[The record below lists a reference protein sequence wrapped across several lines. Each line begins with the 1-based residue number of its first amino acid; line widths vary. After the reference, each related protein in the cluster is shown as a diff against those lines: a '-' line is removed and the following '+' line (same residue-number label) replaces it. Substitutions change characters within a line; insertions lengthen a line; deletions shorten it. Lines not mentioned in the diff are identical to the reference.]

1 MTVRAFSKLLVLVLL
16 SSKSW
21 AFSWQD
27 LWVTKNR
34 QGQTLMDAGQFSAAQ
49 ETFDDLAWQATAAY
63 RAGDYKTAALGY
75 QALKNNAESYYNQ
88 GNALAHAGQLDAAI
102 KAYDQALFLSP
113 SHQDALYNQKIVKD
127 LLKKQ
132 DKQDQNKQDQNKQDQ
147 NKQDQNK
154 QDQDKQDQDKQDQD
168 KQDQDKQDQDKQDQD
183 KQDQDKQ
190 DQDKQDQDKQDQ
202 DKQDQDKQDKPL
214 EKPSA
219 SQADR
224 EKKQE
229 KEQWLRLIPDD
240 PGGLMREKFLRDY
253 LSRHRH
259 QGYE

>member
-1 MTVRAFSKLLVLVLL
+1 MTLRAFSKLLLLVLI

-27 LWVTKNR
+27 LWITKNR

-49 ETFDDLAWQATAAY
+49 ETFDDPAWQATAAY
-63 RAGDYKTAALGY
+63 RAGDYKNAALGY
-75 QALKNNAESYYNQ
+75 QALENNAEAYYNQ

-102 KAYDQALFLSP
+102 KAYDKVLSLAP
-113 SHQDALYNQKIVKD
+113 SHQDALYNRKIVKD
-127 LLKKQ
+127 LLEQQ
-132 DKQDQNKQDQNKQDQ
+132 DKQDQ

-168 KQDQDKQDQDKQDQD
+168 KQEK
-183 KQDQDKQ
+183 
-190 DQDKQDQDKQDQ
+190 
-202 DKQDQDKQDKPL
+202 DKPL
-214 EKPSA
+214 EKSPA
-219 SQADR
+219 SQDDR